1 MQEMRLA
8 AQCPCYPMCMIFRHE
23 YEGGVWVDLEQPN
36 EEEIR
41 GIAEEFSINEQ
52 FEKELLYPTPT
63 PMVSVDGETTLLVL
77 HFPAHA
83 VEEGDTSNQ
92 EVDFAVGKNFIVTV
106 RYEVVAPLY
115 HLKKLLETRKL
126 VAGKDSITT
135 DVLLEV
141 LFVHLYTSVR
151 DQTNH
156 VANHLEHVEKDM
168 FDGRERM
175 TIRSIS
181 NINREFLHIE
191 SCLANQEE
199 PLERFFEVLA
209 GHKGFGT
216 AFKERAERVLAER
229 AQIARLIT
237 TYRAVATEL
246 RETNLALLESRQN
259 DIMKTLTLITVFVL
273 PLELIAVTLEIK
285 APGTPAIVMENP
297 NAFWFI
303 IGLMLATVALMAI
316 YFARKRWLS

>member
-1 MQEMRLA
+1 
-8 AQCPCYPMCMIFRHE
+8 MCMIFRHE
-23 YEGGVWVDLEQPN
+23 YEGGVWVDLEQPT

-52 FEKELLYPTPT
+52 FEKEMLYPTPT
-63 PMVSVDGETTLLVL
+63 PMVSVDGQTTLLVL

-83 VEEGDTSNQ
+83 VEEGDTRNQ
-92 EVDFAVGKNFIVTV
+92 EVDFVIGRNFIVTV
-106 RYEVVAPLY
+106 RYEIVAPLY

-141 LFVHLYTSVR
+141 LFAHLYTSVR

-156 VANHLEHVEKDM
+156 VANHLERVEKDM

-199 PLERFFEVLA
+199 PLQRFFEVLTA
-209 GHKGFGT
+209 HNGFGAT
-216 AFKERAERVLAER
+216 FKGRAERVLAER

-237 TYRAVATEL
+237 TYRAVAAEL

-259 DIMKTLTLITVFVL
+259 EIMKTLTLITVVVL
-273 PLELIAVTLEIK
+273 PLELVAVTFGIH
-285 APGTPAIVMENP
+285 APGTPELIEKGQ
-297 NAFWFI
+297 NAFWVI
-303 IGLMLATVALMAI
+303 IAIMLGIVGLMTVV
-316 YFARKRWLS
+316 FARKRWLG